1 MDEVHTRT
9 GLRSAVFDK
18 DRGFLLNGE
27 QVKINGVCI
36 HHDGGCMGAA
46 VPLQIWKR
54 RLEKLKEMGANSIRM
69 SHNPPDPGLLELCDE
84 MGFLVMDEAFDE
96 WKILKGK
103 ELGSNTHES
112 RGYSEWF
119 AQCHEEDLK
128 AMLYRDRN
136 HPSVV
141 IWSIGN

>member
-1 MDEVHTRT
+1 
-9 GLRSAVFDK
+9 
-18 DRGFLLNGE
+18 
-27 QVKINGVCI
+27 
-36 HHDGGCMGAA
+36 MGAA

-141 IWSIGN
+141 IWSIGNEGAGSDGSGRISDGQALKGNL